1 MTTER
6 FEFSGH
12 DGSLLAAR
20 LDLPDGPVRA
30 SAILAHCF
38 TCSKD
43 IPAAR
48 RIAGRLAALGIAVLR
63 FDFTG
68 LGHSGGEFANTNFS
82 SNVQDLHAAVREMT
96 RRGMSPALL
105 IGHSLGGAAV
115 LKAAPDVPGLR
126 AVVTIAAPAD
136 PSHVVQHMAPHV
148 AQIQRLGSATVQ
160 LGGRP
165 FEIQQQFLDDISAH
179 SIEESLGRLR
189 IALLVMHAPNDL
201 TVGID
206 HAARIFVA
214 AKHPKSFVSLDQAD
228 HLVSREEDAE
238 YVAEVIASWSARYLA
253 SAPIEARPGAPE
265 GVVRVTEAQGGGFKQ
280 DVTINAR
287 HQLVVDEPQN
297 VGGTDLGPNPYQLL
311 SAGLGTCTTMTLRM
325 YANLKKIPLSRVS
338 CDVTHNK
345 AHLPDS
351 QQLGASPSKR
361 DVFSCEIHLEGPLS
375 DEQKAALLR
384 IADNCPVHQTLLAQA
399 EIQTRL
405 AQELS
410 PTPEKARQSAADGA

>member
-48 RIAGRLAALGIAVLR
+48 RISGRLAARGIAVLR

-96 RRGMSPALL
+96 RRGMAPALL
-105 IGHSLGGAAV
+105 IGHSFGGAAV

-126 AVVTIAAPAD
+126 AVVTIGAPAD

-148 AQIQRLGSATVQ
+148 AQIQRQGSATVQ

-165 FEIQQQFLDDISAH
+165 FEIRQQFLDDISAH
-179 SIEESLGRLR
+179 SLEESLGRLR
-189 IALLVMHAPNDL
+189 RALLVMHAPNDL

-206 HAARIFVA
+206 HAARIFAA

-253 SAPIEARPGAPE
+253 RAPIEARSGAPE

-280 DVTINAR
+280 DVAINDR

-297 VGGTDLGPNPYQLL
+297 VG
-311 SAGLGTCTTMTLRM
+311 
-325 YANLKKIPLSRVS
+325 
-338 CDVTHNK
+338 
-345 AHLPDS
+345 
-351 QQLGASPSKR
+351 
-361 DVFSCEIHLEGPLS
+361 
-375 DEQKAALLR
+375 AL
-384 IADNCPVHQTLLAQA
+384 QST
-399 EIQTRL
+399 
-405 AQELS
+405 
-410 PTPEKARQSAADGA
+410 AR